1 MNLFFLPTGGAVSQ
15 HLHAA
20 RVSGI
25 PACVLTDFLCVWDLC
40 RTSMGSI
47 ESRRGIQI
55 GLDREYIG
63 THMKTSKLNKKHI
76 GNVYDNS
83 KRMP

>member
-1 MNLFFLPTGGAVSQ
+1 MNLFFLPTGGAVGQ

-20 RVSGI
+20 RLSGI
-25 PACVLTDFLCVWDLC
+25 PACGLTDFLCVWYLC

-63 THMKTSKLNKKHI
+63 THIESSKLNRKHI
-76 GNVYDNS
+76 GNVYNNS
-83 KRMP
+83 KPI